1 MIVIIYA
8 HPYPRHSRANN
19 ALLDALEGMDS
30 VQVRSLYDLYPDFS
44 IDVAAEQQALA
55 SARLVIWQH
64 PLHWYGSP
72 ALFRLWMDKVL
83 QYGWAYGRNGG
94 VLSGKDVMWTV
105 TTGGDE
111 GNFSCCGENHLGM
124 LGQPLRSAG
133 EQCGMRWLEPF
144 SLHGVTALSQDQLAG
159 AGMRYREQ
167 LEALLGQYANAGSL
181 ADADAAFGAS
191 SAGSAADIATA
202 AAAATP
208 ATTAGARHE

>member
-44 IDVAAEQQALA
+44 IDVAAEQEALA
-55 SARLVIWQH
+55 AARLVIWQH
-64 PLHWYGSP
+64 PLHWYGAP

-83 QYGWAYGRNGG
+83 QYGWAYGKDAG

-159 AGMRYREQ
+159 AGTRYREQ
-167 LEALLGQYANAGSL
+167 LEALIRLYTHDGAGAGAANAAGAPDITL
-181 ADADAAFGAS
+181 APF
-191 SAGSAADIATA
+191 TA
-202 AAAATP
+202 A
-208 ATTAGARHE
+208 GAPVHE